1 MLEAYFA
8 VNPTTKTLLF
18 EVTYDPQQVDHQV
31 FSNYGPKSNEAL
43 LLSYGFVLPQNP
55 HNSYW
60 IQIALHESDP
70 HRDEKLKLLKRSR
83 LGMRYHLTMNEVP
96 STLFDAMRVCLMN
109 SKELYFFSK
118 FPHISSSNTSARWQN
133 KWISPRNERL
143 VYATLTK
150 LIEERLNRLSPYDTE
165 KDRQLLSDTNLSLRN
180 KMAIQYRLEQKEIL
194 LASAERVKILQ
205 NNFFLQVSDLSLQ
218 FYAPINESLNRT
230 KAEKWMANFC
240 SHSQDV
246 MFVIPEK
253 YLITPF
259 VASRSVIGKLLKKHK
274 IEVDSELLL
283 TLFLISERS
292 HKDSPWRD
300 FFDSLPESFSTP
312 LYWTEDDIS
321 SLGNTNLA
329 VKIRELQDEITQL
342 FEEFVANLQEEF
354 SEVVDE
360 TWTFDSFKWAHTVVE
375 MFGEDIPMQ
384 RESDS
389 NEERDNLVIV
399 PIVPLPKYH
408 PYLEPDFEFDVERRI
423 LRVTSADRRLNGCTQ
438 YRRSFH
444 EKENSE
450 MIMSYGIVVSDDN
463 PFETFPLEIA
473 LVKDE
478 LFEKRRTLLQ
488 RLHLETNHMLRK
500 GPLSLKLLQT
510 LRICL
515 ADAEELTALSQND
528 SPLPI
533 SAKNERFVY
542 EVLRDTLTRVLN
554 TLDIPPVNEDELLLQ
569 RNDLKPITRLA
580 VTYRMQQQKVVQ
592 SVLHEVSHWL
602 RCFESTNSNA
612 VSSQ

>member
-1 MLEAYFA
+1 
-8 VNPTTKTLLF
+8 
-18 EVTYDPQQVDHQV
+18 
-31 FSNYGPKSNEAL
+31 
-43 LLSYGFVLPQNP
+43 
-55 HNSYW
+55 
-60 IQIALHESDP
+60 
-70 HRDEKLKLLKRSR
+70 
-83 LGMRYHLTMNEVP
+83 
-96 STLFDAMRVCLMN
+96 
-109 SKELYFFSK
+109 
-118 FPHISSSNTSARWQN
+118 
-133 KWISPRNERL
+133 
-143 VYATLTK
+143 
-150 LIEERLNRLSPYDTE
+150 
-165 KDRQLLSDTNLSLRN
+165 
-180 KMAIQYRLEQKEIL
+180 
-194 LASAERVKILQ
+194 
-205 NNFFLQVSDLSLQ
+205 
-218 FYAPINESLNRT
+218 
-230 KAEKWMANFC
+230 
-240 SHSQDV
+240 
-246 MFVIPEK
+246 
-253 YLITPF
+253 
-259 VASRSVIGKLLKKHK
+259 
-274 IEVDSELLL
+274 
-283 TLFLISERS
+283 
-292 HKDSPWRD
+292 
-300 FFDSLPESFSTP
+300 
-312 LYWTEDDIS
+312 
-321 SLGNTNLA
+321 
-329 VKIRELQDEITQL
+329 
-342 FEEFVANLQEEF
+342 
-354 SEVVDE
+354 
-360 TWTFDSFKWAHTVVE
+360 